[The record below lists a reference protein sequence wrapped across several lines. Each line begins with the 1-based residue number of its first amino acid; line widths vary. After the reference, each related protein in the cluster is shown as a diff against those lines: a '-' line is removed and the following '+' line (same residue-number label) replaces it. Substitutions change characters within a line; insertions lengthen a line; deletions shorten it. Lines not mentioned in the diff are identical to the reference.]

1 MDKREMPSHHLSY
14 LRCLQLLVE
23 CCRPAILAY
32 TGSTDFDCNELSG
45 VAAADLPD
53 VRGAGACASTTP
65 PDDDDFHF
73 TSMAVSIRIEDMRR
87 FA

>member
-1 MDKREMPSHHLSY
+1 MDKREMPSHHLRY

-23 CCRPAILAY
+23 CCR
-32 TGSTDFDCNELSG
+32 TDFDCNELSG

-53 VRGAGACASTTP
+53 VRGAGVCASTTP